1 MSTQLAEVRQAGGL
15 VAFDGRMAAQQVLQH
30 AMVVQEVMQAVMKP
44 EVHFGKIPGTDKPSL
59 FQPGADKLLMA
70 FRIATVFDIEDLST
84 ADCVR
89 YRVTC
94 RGVHQVSGVELG
106 SCVGEASSNEEKYKW
121 RRAVNDKEFEATP
134 ITHRRIKYAKNYEAK
149 QIRTE
154 PADVANTVLKM
165 AEKRAKIGMVLNVT
179 GASDMFGQDL
189 EDLDAALRESLTED
203 ERGIAHLTMRADCAE
218 KVQAA
223 KTEVELQA
231 VVKACVPLFQ
241 KAKDTEGYSKF
252 RALVQERGAAIKA
265 ASQQKPTAEPQPA
278 ADTSVA
284 DQSPGMDGDTQS
296 WVDDMS
302 AAEQGAANA

>member
-134 ITHRRIKYAKNYEAK
+134 ITHRRIKYAKSYEAK

-189 EDLDAALRESLTED
+189 EDLDAALRDSLVGRDGAGEPPPPAEPATWPAEAFAAQFPRWTKAVEAGLKTAAD
-203 ERGIAHLTMRADCAE
+203 IEALALSKGALTPEQRAQIA
-218 KVQAA
+218 
-223 KTEVELQA
+223 
-231 VVKACVPLFQ
+231 
-241 KAKDTEGYSKF
+241 
-252 RALVQERGAAIKA
+252 ALKPKA
-265 ASQQKPTAEPQPA
+265 AEPAPA
-278 ADTSVA
+278 PA
-284 DQSPGMDGDTQS
+284 P
-296 WVDDMS
+296 VDES
-302 AAEQGAANA
+302 FVTEFEAAEGNSGYAA